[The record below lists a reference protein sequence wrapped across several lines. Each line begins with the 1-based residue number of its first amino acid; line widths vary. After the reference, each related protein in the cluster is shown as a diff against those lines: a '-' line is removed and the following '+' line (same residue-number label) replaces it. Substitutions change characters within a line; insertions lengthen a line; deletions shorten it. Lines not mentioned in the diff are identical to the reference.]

1 MANKVFDA
9 LAIQQ
14 ELNKVE
20 GKAEKSYVDNN
31 LSFINSSLEEKASLS
46 FVKSEINAVN
56 STINDNTLDINTK
69 VSKNATDIKT
79 QSARIDTFTTLST
92 GSTTGDAELIDAR
105 NVNGATYDNVGGAI
119 RAVSNG
125 KGIVNNTLS
134 ISKLD
139 DYLNT
144 QLNYLN
150 IFDFKWENK
159 GFDNTT
165 NEPTTSENL
174 KRLVSVKTKI
184 RKNSIIEIN
193 SNYSL
198 DIFVYNEDLT
208 YKKEL
213 GFGNYFEITEDVI
226 VRLYVKRTD
235 EAHITDSEVNENL
248 KIYSCVND
256 KIDLINSL
264 YASINYNWV
273 NKGIDDSGNQTDHEV
288 LRRLTTD
295 LIKVNIGDVITS
307 SESSIVFSVYKFNA
321 DKSSVAHTDFVSS
334 YKVEFNGYVRL
345 LVKKTNDDFIKSK
358 EAKCITFNIIRDK
371 MDIVHNNIYNK
382 LGLMN
387 LIWFAKAMNGTT
399 GEVVSDSTTRIVSQ
413 RIRGLNGVTIKAKP
427 NYSVSVYY
435 YDNSL
440 NFIDETSFVNK
451 VKLYNNG
458 YIRIFIKHNNNET
471 LSISEIN
478 NYIEFYRENEK
489 QDKYCV
495 SNPSLELLAH
505 SSRSVRDN
513 KGNIYTVY
521 LGNDETTAEDHLT
534 VNTTY
539 IAVSKF
545 NMATPSIVK
554 TNKILFT
561 DQTFDNGFTNS
572 TYSPYEPSPV
582 IFDNKLYVL
591 YRAYSDSKWIIRLVK
606 VDMDTLETDGKSYE
620 TFVKYNTNTWGLD
633 DATLNSINDTE
644 GNGYTS
650 DNALLLSNIVNNGS
664 DYYIAIG
671 GCASNFSCFLF
682 KTTDFINFEFLTS
695 SPMTNSIKMFEPS
708 IAFKVDK
715 IIVAG
720 RNGEMASYNITSKT
734 WSDVVTLPNQENSR
748 PFVFKRMGHVY
759 VARNKSGYY
768 YDMSQSRIRRAC
780 MEIFIVNPNNL
791 NRYEKVYEEVDYE
804 GLHYFTIMIIQ
815 DECYIV
821 YSTDT
826 RKVNVAKCIGNLAY
840 RKLGMY

>member
-1 MANKVFDA
+1 MSNTNTEVLTTAYEK
-9 LAIQQ
+9 LQEAIQKGN
-14 ELNKVE
+14 L
-20 GKAEKSYVDNN
+20 DNYATT
-31 LSFINSSLEEKASLS
+31 SQLEEKASNVDLQ
-46 FVKSEINAVN
+46 
-56 STINDNTLDINTK
+56 
-69 VSKNATDIKT
+69 T
-79 QSARIDTFTTLST
+79 QKARIDSFTTLAE

-105 NVNGATYDNVGGAI
+105 TVNGVTYDNVGGAI
-119 RAVSNG
+119 RAVSSG
-125 KGIVNNTLS
+125 EGVVNNALS
-134 ISKLD
+134 ITKLD

-144 QLNYLN
+144 QLNKLN
-150 IFDFKWENK
+150 IYDFKWENK

-165 NEPTTSENL
+165 HEPGTTENL
-174 KRLVSVKTKI
+174 KRLVSSKI
-184 RKNSIIEIN
+184 KLNKDSIIEIN
-193 SNYSL
+193 SSYSI

-208 YKKEL
+208 YKEEL
-213 GFGNYFEITEDVI
+213 GFKNYFKIDEDII
-226 VRLYVKRTD
+226 VRLFVKKTED
-235 EAHITDSEVNENL
+235 ATITSEEVNSNI
-248 KIYSCVND
+248 KIYSNISN
-256 KIDLINSL
+256 KIDEINSIYPL
-264 YASINYNWV
+264 IGYNWV
-273 NKGIDDSGNQTDHEV
+273 NKGVADTGEQTDYEV
-288 LRRLTTD
+288 LRRMTTD
-295 LIKVNIGDVITS
+295 LIGVSKGDTITS
-307 SESSIVFSVYKFNA
+307 NNTNIVFIVYKF
-321 DKSSVAHTDFVSS
+321 DKDKKLITNTDYVSS
-334 YKVEFNGYVRL
+334 YTSEFDGYVRL
-345 LVKKTNDDFIKSK
+345 LVKKSDDDYIYLNEVEEYISFSNVRNKIDTMNY
-358 EAKCITFNIIRDK
+358 AICDK
-371 MDIVHNNIYNK
+371 V
-382 LGLMN
+382 GLLN
-387 LIWFAKAMNGTT
+387 LVWFAKGMNGTT
-399 GEVVSDSTTRIVSQ
+399 GQIFTDSTTRLTSQIVK
-413 RIRGLNGVTIKAKP
+413 IKKGITIKAKSE
-427 NYSVSVYY
+427 YSVAIYY
-435 YDNSL
+435 YDNDL
-440 NFIDETSFVNK
+440 NFIDETSFVNR
-451 VKLYNNG
+451 VKIYNEG
-458 YIRIFIKHNNNET
+458 YIRILIKNNNNET
-471 LSISEIN
+471 LDITKIN
-478 NYIEFYRENEK
+478 EYIDFYRENDK

-554 TNKILFT
+554 TNKLLFT

-591 YRAYSDSKWIIRLVK
+591 YRAYANSKWIIRLVK

-633 DATLNSINDTE
+633 DPTLNSINDTE
-644 GNGYTS
+644 GNGHTS
-650 DNALLLSNIVNNGS
+650 DNALLLSNIINNGN

-682 KTTDFINFEFLTS
+682 KTTDFVNFEFLTS
-695 SPMTNSIKMFEPS
+695 SPMTNDIKMFEPS

-720 RNGEMASYNITSKT
+720 RNGEIASYNITSKT

-780 MEIFIVNPNNL
+780 MEIFIVKPDDL
-791 NRYEKVYEEVDYE
+791 SKYEKVYEEIDYE
-804 GLHYFTIMIIQ
+804 GLHYFTVLVIQ
-815 DECYIV
+815 DECYLV

-840 RKLGMY
+840 RKLGLY